1 MKAIGLAVTLVI
13 ATAVG
18 ASAVAEPTLVWE
30 TGGLKTP
37 ESARPDL
44 GGEFAYVS
52 NVNGKPNEKDGN
64 GFISKVSLKDGKI
77 ITLEWA
83 TGLNAPKGMGQFG
96 DRLYVSDIDQ
106 LVEIDTKTGEILKR
120 YEAAGAKFLND
131 IAVDPSGRV
140 YVTDMLTD
148 KIWRLSEGEFE
159 VFIDSADLRNPNGL
173 YLQDGDLIVAAWG
186 KMTGDGFNTEVP
198 GNLLKVSI
206 ADKSIENLG
215 DGTPVGNLDG
225 LVRLQDGT
233 YLASDWMAGG
243 VFKIDASGKAEKI
256 IELGQGSADIEYAAA
271 DKLLLVPMMNDDK
284 LVAYK
289 LE

>member
-13 ATAVG
+13 ATAFG
-18 ASAVAEPTLVWE
+18 ASAVAEPTVVWE
-30 TGGLKTP
+30 TDGLKTP
-37 ESARPDL
+37 ESARADL
-44 GGEFAYVS
+44 GGTFAYVA
-52 NVNGKPNEKDGN
+52 NVNGEPTDKDGN
-64 GFISKVSLKDGKI
+64 GFISKVALKDGKI

-131 IAVDPSGRV
+131 VAVDPSGRV
-140 YVTDMLTD
+140 YVTDMVTN
-148 KIWRLSEGEFE
+148 KIWRLAEDNFE
-159 VFIDSADLRNPNGL
+159 VFIDSPELLNPNGL
-173 YLQDGDLIVAAWG
+173 YLQGGDLIVAAWG
-186 KMTGDGFNTEVP
+186 KMTDGFNTEVP
-198 GNLLKVSI
+198 GHLLKISL

-225 LVRLQDGT
+225 LVRLEDGD
-233 YLASDWMAGG
+233 YLATDWMAGG
-243 VFKIDASGKAEKI
+243 VFKIDTEGKAEKI
-256 IELGQGSADIEYAAA
+256 IELGQGSADIDYVAA

-284 LVAYK
+284 LIAYK

>member
-13 ATAVG
+13 ATAFG
-18 ASAVAEPTLVWE
+18 ASAVAEPTVVWE
-30 TGGLKTP
+30 TDGLKTP
-37 ESARPDL
+37 ESARADL
-44 GGEFAYVS
+44 GGTFAYVA
-52 NVNGKPNEKDGN
+52 NVNGEPTDKDGN
-64 GFISKVSLKDGKI
+64 GFISKVALKDGKI

-83 TGLNAPKGMGQFG
+83 TGLDAPKGMGQFG

-131 IAVDPSGRV
+131 VAVDPSGRV
-140 YVTDMLTD
+140 YVTDMVTN
-148 KIWRLSEGEFE
+148 KIWRLAEDNFE
-159 VFIDSADLRNPNGL
+159 VFIDSPELLNPNGL
-173 YLQDGDLIVAAWG
+173 YLQGGDLIVAAWG
-186 KMTGDGFNTEVP
+186 KMTDGFNTEVP
-198 GNLLKVSI
+198 GHLLKISL

-225 LVRLQDGT
+225 LVRLEDGD
-233 YLASDWMAGG
+233 YLATDWMAGG
-243 VFKIDASGKAEKI
+243 VFKIDADGKAEKI
-256 IELGQGSADIEYAAA
+256 IELGQGSADIDYVAA

-284 LVAYK
+284 LIAYK

>member
-13 ATAVG
+13 ATAFG
-18 ASAVAEPTLVWE
+18 ASAVAEPTVVWE
-30 TGGLKTP
+30 TDGLKTP
-37 ESARPDL
+37 EAARADL
-44 GGEFAYVS
+44 GGTFAYVA
-52 NVNGKPNEKDGN
+52 NVNGEPTDKDGN
-64 GFISKVSLKDGKI
+64 GFISKVALKDGKI

-131 IAVDPSGRV
+131 VAVDPSGRV
-140 YVTDMLTD
+140 YVTDMVTN
-148 KIWRLSEGEFE
+148 KIWRLAEDNFE
-159 VFIDSADLRNPNGL
+159 VFIDSPELLNPNGL
-173 YLQDGDLIVAAWG
+173 YLQGGDLIVAAWG
-186 KMTGDGFNTEVP
+186 KMTDGFNTEVP
-198 GNLLKVSI
+198 GHLLKISL

-225 LVRLQDGT
+225 LVRLEDGD
-233 YLASDWMAGG
+233 YLATDWMAGG
-243 VFKIDASGKAEKI
+243 VFKIDADGKAEKI
-256 IELGQGSADIEYAAA
+256 IELGQGSADIDYVAA

-284 LVAYK
+284 LIAYK

>member
-13 ATAVG
+13 ATAFG
-18 ASAVAEPTLVWE
+18 ASAVAEPTVVWE
-30 TGGLKTP
+30 TDGLKTP
-37 ESARPDL
+37 ESARADL
-44 GGEFAYVS
+44 GGTFAYVA
-52 NVNGKPNEKDGN
+52 NVNGEPTDKDGN
-64 GFISKVSLKDGKI
+64 GFISKVALKDGKI

-131 IAVDPSGRV
+131 VAVDPSGRV
-140 YVTDMLTD
+140 YVTDMVTN
-148 KIWRLSEGEFE
+148 KIWRLAEDNFE
-159 VFIDSADLRNPNGL
+159 VFIDSPELLNPNGL
-173 YLQDGDLIVAAWG
+173 YLQGGDLIVAAWG
-186 KMTGDGFNTEVP
+186 KMTDGFNTEVP
-198 GNLLKVSI
+198 GHLLKISL

-225 LVRLQDGT
+225 LVRLEDGD
-233 YLASDWMAGG
+233 YLATDWMAGG
-243 VFKIDASGKAEKI
+243 VFKIDADGKAEKI
-256 IELGQGSADIEYAAA
+256 IELGQGSADIDYVAA

-284 LVAYK
+284 LIAYK

>member
-18 ASAVAEPTLVWE
+18 ASAVAEPTVVWE
-30 TGGLKTP
+30 TDGLKTP

-83 TGLNAPKGMGQFG
+83 TGLDAPKGMGQFG

-186 KMTGDGFNTEVP
+186 KMTGDGFNTDVP

-206 ADKSIENLG
+206 ADKSIQNLG

-243 VFKIDASGKAEKI
+243 VFKIDSSGKAEKI

>member
-13 ATAVG
+13 ATAFG
-18 ASAVAEPTLVWE
+18 ASAVAEPTVVWE
-30 TGGLKTP
+30 TDGLKTP
-37 ESARPDL
+37 ESARADL
-44 GGEFAYVS
+44 GGTFAYVA
-52 NVNGKPNEKDGN
+52 NVNGEPTDKDGN
-64 GFISKVSLKDGKI
+64 GFISKVALKDGKI

-131 IAVDPSGRV
+131 VAVDPSGRV
-140 YVTDMLTD
+140 YVTDMVTN
-148 KIWRLSEGEFE
+148 KIWRLAEDNFE
-159 VFIDSADLRNPNGL
+159 VFIDSPELLNPNGL
-173 YLQDGDLIVAAWG
+173 YLQGGDLIVAAWG
-186 KMTGDGFNTEVP
+186 KMTDGFNTEVP
-198 GNLLKVSI
+198 GHLLKISL

-225 LVRLQDGT
+225 LVRLEDGD
-233 YLASDWMAGG
+233 YLATDWMAGG
-243 VFKIDASGKAEKI
+243 VFKIDADGKAEKL
-256 IELGQGSADIEYAAA
+256 IELGQGSADIDYVAA
-271 DKLLLVPMMNDDK
+271 DKLLLVPMMSDDK
-284 LVAYK
+284 LIAYK